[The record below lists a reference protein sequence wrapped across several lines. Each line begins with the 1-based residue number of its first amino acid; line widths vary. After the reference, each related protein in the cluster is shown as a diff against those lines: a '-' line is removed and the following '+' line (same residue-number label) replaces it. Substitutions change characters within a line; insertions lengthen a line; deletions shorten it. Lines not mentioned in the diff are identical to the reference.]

1 MLIVRWC
8 LVYQILVLTQSW
20 IKLTMKDFSE
30 HTFKMRVLKNAGF
43 IENKLNNKGNYT
55 EETKWI
61 FNITKDMDID
71 FLV

>member
-1 MLIVRWC
+1 
-8 LVYQILVLTQSW
+8 
-20 IKLTMKDFSE
+20 MKDFLE
-30 HTFKMRVLKNAGF
+30 HTFKMKVLKNAGF